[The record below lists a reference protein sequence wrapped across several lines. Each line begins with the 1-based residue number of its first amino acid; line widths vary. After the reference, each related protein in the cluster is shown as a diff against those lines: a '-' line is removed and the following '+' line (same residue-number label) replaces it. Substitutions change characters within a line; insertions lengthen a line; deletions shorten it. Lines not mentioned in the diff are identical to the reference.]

1 MAADFSSLPKN
12 RAKRTTVLW
21 LLRSVGFGLL
31 SACSA
36 LPTAELATD
45 SKPSAALSAAPLY
58 NVSFNSVLALPL
70 KNQGVKLA
78 YGDAALQFGLLS
90 LPATKGKHQ
99 AAFGYFCA
107 RWLLVECLR
116 YRS

>member
-45 SKPSAALSAAPLY
+45 SKPSAALSAAPL
-58 NVSFNSVLALPL
+58 
-70 KNQGVKLA
+70 
-78 YGDAALQFGLLS
+78 
-90 LPATKGKHQ
+90 
-99 AAFGYFCA
+99 
-107 RWLLVECLR
+107 
-116 YRS
+116 